1 MNSLLSP
8 TGTAALLSELS
19 PHIPDA
25 FINELFS
32 PTVGRGRRARLRP
45 AQLWRL
51 HLLGLLTPVHS
62 FNLLVQMLPE
72 QKAWRQ
78 FAHLANRQAVPD
90 VWMLN
95 DFRQRV
101 GVMGLRRINEHLLE
115 PLLPRTLSGR
125 LSVALIDATD
135 FEAACSGHKKR
146 GPANT
151 RPSGRP
157 WAHGRSKPGRAA
169 FLSATRNTAYAC
181 GCGSMNAVSCWC
193 HWSVG

>member
-32 PTVGRGRRARLRP
+32 PPVGRGRRARLRP

-90 VWMLN
+90 VWM
-95 DFRQRV
+95 
-101 GVMGLRRINEHLLE
+101 
-115 PLLPRTLSGR
+115 
-125 LSVALIDATD
+125 
-135 FEAACSGHKKR
+135 
-146 GPANT
+146 
-151 RPSGRP
+151 
-157 WAHGRSKPGRAA
+157 
-169 FLSATRNTAYAC
+169 
-181 GCGSMNAVSCWC
+181 
-193 HWSVG
+193 